1 MSQMIQCT
9 NCGTLY
15 QGQHFGPVICPECR
29 TQEVDATTRLR
40 RTVSRNVDRLM
51 REQHV
56 YNAALAKKTGLSC
69 NTIYNARSGHRL
81 PTFENAVRITSAL
94 GVSLDELTVDIKGVA
109 FPKGG
114 AE

>member
-56 YNAALAKKTGLSC
+56 YNAALAKKTGLIEIEEE
-69 NTIYNARSGHRL
+69 T
-81 PTFENAVRITSAL
+81 P
-94 GVSLDELTVDIKGVA
+94 
-109 FPKGG
+109 
-114 AE
+114 